1 MILVNLK
8 KKFSPQTIQFYDLD
22 LIRYKG
28 INGKDEKPMS
38 YLEFKLNKEMNY
50 ENTFGKDDKIQKE
63 YKQYLESIERRKNG
77 TREIN

>member
-1 MILVNLK
+1 ME
-8 KKFSPQTIQFYDLD
+8 
-22 LIRYKG
+22 
-28 INGKDEKPMS
+28 KDEKVMS

-63 YKQYLESIERRKNG
+63 YKLYLESIERRKNG